1 MSELIVMNDRVSRHH
16 RAGRVIGFC
25 ADLAL
30 VAWDDEEPEWVEI
43 KTLNRERAGGK
54 ESNRANPST
63 EESLR

>member
-1 MSELIVMNDRVSRHH
+1 MTEPIVMNDRVSRHH
-16 RAGRVIGFC
+16 RAGWVIGFC

-54 ESNRANPST
+54 EPNRANSSA
-63 EESLR
+63 EENLR